1 MSTRRPAALLVVAVV
16 LLTGCTGTGLFQDE
30 GSPTPE
36 NFPGHIQVTLV
47 TNGEMTNNDSGFYLD
62 GGVNIHVEG
71 ETSTFEDLYLCL
83 YDSDTELVEAHR
95 IGTMEGNSYRNVT
108 VETDQNVRYVVV
120 DHPKFWQYDGSDA
133 VRLVYDHQSEQYKP
147 VGYQDVSLEYD
158 REDMVGGCAE
168 VS

>member
-1 MSTRRPAALLVVAVV
+1 MMKHKHASLIVVVIV
-16 LLTGCTGTGLFQDE
+16 LLTGCTGTGLFQDDNTQT
-30 GSPTPE
+30 SDR
-36 NFPGHIQVTLV
+36 FSDHIQVTLV
-47 TNGEMTNNDSGFYLD
+47 TNGEITNNDSGFYLD
-62 GGVNIHVEG
+62 GGVSIQLEG

-120 DHPKFWQYDGSDA
+120 DHPKFWQYDSPEA
-133 VRLVYDHQSEQYKP
+133 IRLVYVDQSEQFSLIRT
-147 VGYQDVSLEYD
+147 QDTSLEYD